1 MTTLS
6 ELVVSKSVVEVIDEY
21 RDSEDNVPLVERKTA
36 LNSYYDELENA
47 ELTEL
52 QECYVNDVREAVI
65 NRNVDEFKRLA
76 EQGHAVFTVH
86 ECAALRM
93 RSVLSMSY
101 EDFKWQYATLNSLA
115 KQEALAKGR
124 LDVVASLLEQETKVS
139 RAGELEVIEQ
149 ELVDLHGSCESL
161 LDEVEKFYPR
171 LREVRDTVLTEPEK
185 DFVLGMV
192 EAIHKTDMVL
202 LYNAMM
208 LGEKTID
215 EDVQCCL
222 YNIALFFLQVWQMR
236 WADKA
241 MERLRQW
248 VAAGSDINK
257 PPKRVNVTK
266 KMLEG

>member
-6 ELVVSKSVVEVIDEY
+6 ELVVSKSVVEVINEY

-52 QECYVNDVREAVI
+52 QECYVNDVREVVT
-65 NRNVDEFKRLA
+65 NRNADEFKRLA

-101 EDFKWQYATLNSLA
+101 EDFKWQYATLTSLA
-115 KQEALAKGR
+115 KQEALVKGR
-124 LDVVASLLEQETKVS
+124 LDVVASLLEQETKPS
-139 RAGELEVIEQ
+139 RASELAVLEEELAELYLSCDSVYKVIN
-149 ELVDLHGSCESL
+149 VFRKRLH
-161 LDEVEKFYPR
+161 D
-171 LREVRDTVLTEPEK
+171 VRDTLLTDHEK

-202 LYNAMM
+202 LYNAMV

-215 EDVQCCL
+215 EDVQYCL

-241 MERLRQW
+241 MESLRQW